1 MQPGAGIF
9 RLPDDAVHS
18 GILTLTQAVCALLIV
33 SARRGWRHKT
43 IDWLYFWTA
52 AFKWIWALDLAEVP
66 LNVTI
71 YPAKVWMC
79 VPAYLYHVTIQPPPL
94 LISSLTLKRMF
105 WIKTT

>member
-1 MQPGAGIF
+1 MQLGAGIF
-9 RLPDDAVHS
+9 RLLDDAVHY

-71 YPAKVWMC
+71 YPAKVMDVC
-79 VPAYLYHVTIQPPPL
+79 ACL
-94 LISSLTLKRMF
+94 LISRDQ
-105 WIKTT
+105 TTSTTFDIFINP